1 MDCVTGIAQIL
12 SYKTRFVTFSPSKP
26 LFILSFF
33 FLWISAVV
41 SVSVQ
46 TSRGH
51 SYSVL
56 NLSFSL
62 SKFTRC
68 QFPLILSPI
77 CPNLPHLNIPIL
89 VKAVVVYFLEYSGF
103 SAFDVSITSL
113 IQTAARVLFTES
125 LSSFKKWGVGGWG
138 RNLQRKWINSR
149 IKFKSYFS
157 WYLGH
162 LKHLSSLPE

>member
-1 MDCVTGIAQIL
+1 MDCVIGIAQIL
-12 SYKTRFVTFSPSKP
+12 SYKTRFVTFPPSKP

-46 TSRGH
+46 TSRRH

-125 LSSFKKWGVGGWG
+125 LSSFKKENKTKKK

-149 IKFKSYFS
+149 IKSKSHFS

-162 LKHLSSLPE
+162 LEHLSSLPE

>member
-1 MDCVTGIAQIL
+1 MDCFIGIAQIL
-12 SYKTRFVTFSPSKP
+12 SYKTRFVTFPPSKP

-46 TSRGH
+46 TSRRH

-125 LSSFKKWGVGGWG
+125 PSSFKKGEGG

-162 LKHLSSLPE
+162 LKHLFSLPE